1 MLGLSIKNGI
11 GINLNSALGA
21 TSVWLKRERCY
32 NPPVGF
38 FTATFRFLLFFPV
51 SVIVGE
57 TQTQEAAKLT
67 NYVLIKENSDKYL
80 NCAYG
85 R

>member
-21 TSVWLKRERCY
+21 TSVWLERERCY

-38 FTATFRFLLFFPV
+38 LTATMCCL
-51 SVIVGE
+51 VGE
-57 TQTQEAAKLT
+57 TQTQEAVKLT
-67 NYVLIKENSDKYL
+67 SYVLIKENSDKYL